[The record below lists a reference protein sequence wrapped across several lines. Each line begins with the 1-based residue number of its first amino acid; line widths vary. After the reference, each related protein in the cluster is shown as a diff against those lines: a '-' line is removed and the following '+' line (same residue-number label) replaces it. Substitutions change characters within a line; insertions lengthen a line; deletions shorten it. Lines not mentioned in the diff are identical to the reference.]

1 MAKANLDGVPETG
14 SKWVLDGMEGVTVT
28 VGGFRKKGNGGYVKW
43 NSESSV
49 GNKEMKFSEWKKKAK
64 AA

>member
-14 SKWVLDGMEGVTVT
+14 SKWDVEGVLVT
-28 VGGFRKKGNGGYVKW
+28 VDGFKAKGRGGYVLW
-43 NSESSV
+43 NSYNSA
-49 GNKEMKFSEWKKKAK
+49 GGKTTLSEWRGKAK